1 MGLLAFLVVEREMNA
16 RIVAAITLASSICVM
31 GAAPKPAAAPAV
43 APAECSPST
52 AKAAVS
58 SQTIIGQQ
66 AARLKGLNSY
76 QVPLD
81 ISTKVRLAFALVPV
95 KLGGT
100 QFFKS
105 PARVAVQVKQGRKE
119 VAGLIK
125 AIDSL
130 AALQVPLKTAGFEI
144 DPAKLKTVTNPDC
157 SKDYELE
164 GTIRG
169 GSDVIFKVSTG
180 TYVIDEASLTYADG
194 GSLDAKYAYKTVK
207 DTKNSYYMLATMT
220 VAAKLESYKG
230 DAVVS
235 YGDYVL
241 NGTIPITVFAP

>member
-1 MGLLAFLVVEREMNA
+1 MMNA
-16 RIVAAITLASSICVM
+16 RVVAAITLASSICLM
-31 GAAPKPAAAPAV
+31 GATPKPAKPGAAAAPAA

-52 AKAAVS
+52 AKATVS

-81 ISTKVRLAFALVPV
+81 ISTKIRLAFALVPV

-105 PARVAVQVKQGRKE
+105 PNDVAVQVKQGRKE

-130 AALQVPLKTAGFEI
+130 AALQVPLKTSKFEI
-144 DPAKLKTVTNPDC
+144 DPTKLKTVTNADC

-164 GTIRG
+164 GALSG
-169 GSDVIFKVSTG
+169 VSDVVFKVNTV

-194 GSLDAKYAYKTVK
+194 GTLDAKFAYKTVK
-207 DTKNSYYMLATMT
+207 DTKNSYYMLSTMAM
-220 VAAKLESYKG
+220 AAKLASYKG
-230 DAVVS
+230 NADVS

-241 NGTIPITVFAP
+241 NGIIPTAVFAP

>member
-1 MGLLAFLVVEREMNA
+1 MMNA
-16 RIVAAITLASSICVM
+16 RVVAAITLASGICLM
-31 GAAPKPAAAPAV
+31 GAAKPAKPGAAPAPAA

-81 ISTKVRLAFALVPV
+81 ISTKIRLAFALVPV

-105 PARVAVQVKQGRKE
+105 PSHVAVQVKQGRKE

-130 AALQVPLKTAGFEI
+130 AALQVPLKTSEFEI

-164 GTIRG
+164 GTLSG
-169 GSDVIFKVSTG
+169 VSDVVFKVNSV
-180 TYVIDEASLTYADG
+180 TYVIDEASLTYPNG
-194 GSLDAKYAYKTVK
+194 GTLDAKFAYKTVK

-220 VAAKLESYKG
+220 MAAKLETYKG
-230 DAVVS
+230 NADVS

-241 NGTIPITVFAP
+241 NGTIPETVFVP

>member
-1 MGLLAFLVVEREMNA
+1 MGNA
-16 RIVAAITLASSICVM
+16 RVVAAITLASSICLM
-31 GAAPKPAAAPAV
+31 GATPKPVKPVAAPAA

-58 SQTIIGQQ
+58 PQTIIGQQ

-81 ISTKVRLAFALVPV
+81 ISTKIRLAFALVPV

-105 PARVAVQVKQGRKE
+105 PGHVAVQVKQGRKE

-130 AALQVPLKTAGFEI
+130 AALQVPLKTSGFEI

-164 GTIRG
+164 GTL
-169 GSDVIFKVSTG
+169 GSASAVVFKVSTA
-180 TYVIDEASLTYADG
+180 TYVIDEASLTYPDG
-194 GSLDAKYAYKTVK
+194 GTLDAKYTYKTVK

-220 VAAKLESYKG
+220 VAAKLQSYKG
-230 DAVVS
+230 NADVS

-241 NGTIPITVFAP
+241 NGTIPTTVFAP

>member
-1 MGLLAFLVVEREMNA
+1 MGNTRVVMA
-16 RIVAAITLASSICVM
+16 ITVAAGICLM
-31 GAAPKPAAAPAV
+31 GATPKPVKPAAAPAA

-52 AKAAVS
+52 AKATVS
-58 SQTIIGQQ
+58 SQTIVGQQ
-66 AARLKGLNSY
+66 AARLKGLTSY

-105 PARVAVQVKQGRKE
+105 PAQVAVQVKAGRKE
-119 VAGLIK
+119 VAGLIE

-130 AALQVPLKTAGFEI
+130 AALQVPLKTSQFEI

-164 GTIRG
+164 GTLSG
-169 GSDVIFKVSTG
+169 VSDVVFKVNTV

-194 GSLDAKYAYKTVK
+194 GTLDAKYAFKTVK
-207 DTKNSYYMLATMT
+207 DTKNSYYMLSTMT
-220 VAAKLESYKG
+220 VAAKLQSYKG
-230 DAVVS
+230 NASVS

-241 NGTIPITVFAP
+241 NGSIPATVFAP

>member
-1 MGLLAFLVVEREMNA
+1 LL
-16 RIVAAITLASSICVM
+16 
-31 GAAPKPAAAPAV
+31 GATPKPAKPAKPAAAAA

-66 AARLKGLNSY
+66 AARSKGLNSY

-81 ISTKVRLAFALVPV
+81 IGTKIRVAFALVPV

-100 QFFKS
+100 QFFKA
-105 PARVAVQVKQGRKE
+105 PAQVAVQVKEGRKE

-130 AALQVPLKTAGFEI
+130 AALQVPLKTSKFEI
-144 DPAKLKTVTNPDC
+144 DPTKLKTVTNPDC
-157 SKDYELE
+157 SKDYELG
-164 GTIRG
+164 GTLSG
-169 GSDVIFKVSTG
+169 VSDVVFKVNTV

-194 GSLDAKYAYKTVK
+194 GTLDAKYTYKTVK
-207 DTKNSYYMLATMT
+207 DTKNSYYMLSTMT
-220 VAAKLESYKG
+220 VTAKAESYKG
-230 DAVVS
+230 NADVS

-241 NGTIPITVFAP
+241 NGTIPATVFEP

>member
-1 MGLLAFLVVEREMNA
+1 MNA
-16 RIVAAITLASSICVM
+16 KVVAAITLTSSLCLM
-31 GAAPKPAAAPAV
+31 GATPKPAKPAAAPA
-43 APAECSPST
+43 AATAECSPST
-52 AKAAVS
+52 AKATVS

-66 AARLKGLNSY
+66 SARLKGLNSY

-81 ISTKVRLAFALVPV
+81 IGTKVRLAFALVPV

-100 QFFKS
+100 QYFKS
-105 PARVAVQVKQGRKE
+105 PGQVAVQVKAGRKE

-130 AALQVPLKTAGFEI
+130 AALQVPLKTSKFEI

-164 GTIRG
+164 GTLSGADI
-169 GSDVIFKVSTG
+169 VFKVNTV
-180 TYVIDEASLTYADG
+180 TYVIDDASFTYADG
-194 GSLDAKYAYKTVK
+194 GTLDAKYAYKTVK
-207 DTKNSYYMLATMT
+207 DTKNSYYMLSTMT

-230 DAVVS
+230 SADVS

-241 NGTIPITVFAP
+241 NGTIPTTVFEP